1 MLKIQH
7 FLFAALYCSSNRK
20 TISKDLL
27 GHKNYHKIFKTILF
41 LYNLIECILEMTAI
55 THISLGYLFKG
66 EIDSFSYL
74 GIVLMCSCLSMISV
88 ADSDFSCEIMMAHY
102 FHQLT
107 IMNRHIFICIS
118 GAHETYM
125 YTKGNTK
132 GDNNEHVEDS
142 QMQRIFTSILMFT
155 YPILNWLCIR
165 YDYRLP
171 FNLLIQNIVL
181 VSEPITYFCKF
192 VRPGKVITIVLFDSS
207 ALP

>member
-1 MLKIQH
+1 M
-7 FLFAALYCSSNRK
+7 
-20 TISKDLL
+20 
-27 GHKNYHKIFKTILF
+27 GHKNYRNIFQTILF

-55 THISLGYLFKG
+55 THITLGYLFKG
-66 EIDSFSYL
+66 ETDSFSCL
-74 GIVLMCSCLSMISV
+74 GIILVCLCSCPAMISV
-88 ADSDFSCEIMMAHY
+88 TDSDFSCGIMMAHY

-118 GAHETYM
+118 GAHETY
-125 YTKGNTK
+125 TKGNTND
-132 GDNNEHVEDS
+132 DNNKHAEDS
-142 QMQRIFTSILMFT
+142 QTQRIFTSILMFT

-181 VSEPITYFCKF
+181 VTEPITYFCKL
-192 VRPGKVITIVLFDSS
+192 VRPGKVVAIVLFCSS